1 MAKAAKAAIDAKQAA
16 ELAVANRILY
26 NEGVVD
32 GFGHVSVRDGRRPD
46 RFLLA
51 RSMAPALV
59 TPKDIMQF
67 DLDGAAID
75 PRDRRPYL
83 ERFIHGSIYKARP
96 DVMAVVHSHSPSIIP
111 FGITPQKLR
120 PVYHMSGFLGDDVPV
135 WDIHE
140 FSGDTDML
148 VVSVAQGDDLA
159 RALGNNIV
167 ALMRG
172 HGSVA
177 VGQTLQ
183 HAVYRA
189 VYAEINARLQS
200 EALKL
205 GAVKYLTPGE
215 ARAARQTQDKV
226 LGRAYELWARKAGGK
241 R

>member
-1 MAKAAKAAIDAKQAA
+1 MAKAAIDAKQAA

-32 GFGHVSVRDGRRPD
+32 GFGHVSVRDARKPD

-67 DLDGAAID
+67 DLAGVPVD
-75 PRDRRPYL
+75 PRGRQPYL

-96 DVMAVVHSHSPSIIP
+96 DVMAVVHSHSPNIIP
-111 FGITPQKLR
+111 FGVTPQKLR
-120 PVYHMSGFLGDDVPV
+120 PVFHMSGFLGDDVPV
-135 WDIHE
+135 WDIHD
-140 FSGDTDML
+140 FSGETDML
-148 VVSVAQGDDLA
+148 VVNVAQGDDLA
-159 RALGNNIV
+159 RALGNNLV

-177 VGQTLQ
+177 VGQSLQ

-205 GAVKYLTPGE
+205 GPVKYLTPGE
-215 ARAARQTQDKV
+215 ARRTRETQDKV
-226 LGRAYELWARKAGGK
+226 LGRAYELWARKAGAK

>member
-1 MAKAAKAAIDAKQAA
+1 MAKAAIDAKQAA

-32 GFGHVSVRDGRRPD
+32 GFGHVSVRDVRRPD
-46 RFLLA
+46 QFLLA

-59 TPKDIMQF
+59 TAKDIMQF
-67 DLDGAAID
+67 DLAGNALD
-75 PRDRRPYL
+75 PRGRQPYL

-111 FGITPQKLR
+111 FGVTPQKLR
-120 PVYHMSGFLGDDVPV
+120 PVFHMSGFLGDDVPV
-135 WDIHE
+135 WDIHDV
-140 FSGDTDML
+140 SGDTDML
-148 VVSVAQGDDLA
+148 VVNVAQGDDLA

-167 ALMRG
+167 TLMRG

-177 VGQTLQ
+177 IGPTLQ

-189 VYAEINARLQS
+189 VYAEINARLQAD
-200 EALKL
+200 ALKL
-205 GAVKYLTPGE
+205 GPVKYLTPGE
-215 ARAARQTQDKV
+215 ACRARETQDKV
-226 LGRAYELWARKAGGK
+226 LGRAYELWARKAGAK

>member
-1 MAKAAKAAIDAKQAA
+1 MAKTAIDARQAA
-16 ELAVANRILY
+16 ALAVANRILY

-32 GFGHVSVRDGRRPD
+32 GFGHVSVRDARRPD

-51 RSMAPALV
+51 RSMAPGLV
-59 TPKDIMQF
+59 TPRDIMQF

-75 PRDRRPYL
+75 PRGRAVYL

-111 FGITPQKLR
+111 FGVTAQKLR
-120 PVYHMSGFLGDDVPV
+120 PVYHMGAFLADDVPV
-135 WDIHE
+135 FDIRDV
-140 FSGDTDML
+140 SGDTNML
-148 VVSVAQGDDLA
+148 VANVAQGDALA
-159 RALGNNIV
+159 RTLGQSLV

-215 ARAARQTQDKV
+215 ARLARELQDKA
-226 LGRAYELWARKAGGK
+226 LGRAYELWARKAGA
-241 R
+241 RR

>member
-1 MAKAAKAAIDAKQAA
+1 MAKAAIDVKQAA

-32 GFGHVSVRDGRRPD
+32 GFGHVSVRDARKPD

-67 DLDGAAID
+67 DLAGIAID
-75 PRDRRPYL
+75 PRGRQPYL

-111 FGITPQKLR
+111 FGVTPQKLR
-120 PVYHMSGFLGDDVPV
+120 PVFHMSGFLGDDVPV
-135 WDIHE
+135 WDIHDV
-140 FSGDTDML
+140 SGDTDML
-148 VVSVAQGDDLA
+148 VVNVAQGDDLA

-177 VGQTLQ
+177 VGATLR

-205 GAVKYLTPGE
+205 GPVKYLTPGE
-215 ARAARQTQDKV
+215 ARRARDTQDKV
-226 LGRAYELWARKAGGK
+226 LSRAYELWARRAGAK

>member
-1 MAKAAKAAIDAKQAA
+1 MAKAAIDAKQAA
-16 ELAVANRILY
+16 ELAVANRILA

-32 GFGHVSVRDGRRPD
+32 GFGHVSVRDARRPD

-59 TPKDIMQF
+59 TPKDVMQF
-67 DLDGAAID
+67 DLAGNAID
-75 PRDRRPYL
+75 PRGRQPYL
-83 ERFIHGSIYKARP
+83 ERVIHGSIYKARS

-111 FGITPQKLR
+111 FGVTPQKLR
-120 PVYHMSGFLGDDVPV
+120 PVFHMSGFLGDEVPV
-135 WDIHE
+135 WDIHDV
-140 FSGDTDML
+140 SGDTNLL
-148 VVSVAQGDDLA
+148 VTSVAQGDDLA
-159 RALGNNIV
+159 RTLGQNLV

-177 VGQTLQ
+177 VGPTLQ

-189 VYAEINARLQS
+189 VYAEINARLQA

-205 GAVKYLTPGE
+205 GPVKYLAPNEGRL
-215 ARAARQTQDKV
+215 ARETQDKV
-226 LGRAYELWARKAGGK
+226 LGRAYELWARKAGAK

>member
-1 MAKAAKAAIDAKQAA
+1 MAKAAIDAKQAA

-32 GFGHVSVRDGRRPD
+32 GFGHVSLRDARKPD

-67 DLDGAAID
+67 DLAGVPVD
-75 PRDRRPYL
+75 PRGRQPYL
-83 ERFIHGSIYKARP
+83 ERLIHGSIYKARP
-96 DVMAVVHSHSPSIIP
+96 DVMAVVHSHSPNIIP

-120 PVYHMSGFLGDDVPV
+120 PVFHMSGFLGDDVPV
-135 WDIHE
+135 WDIRD
-140 FSGDTDML
+140 FAGDTDML
-148 VVSVAQGDDLA
+148 VVNVAQGDDLA
-159 RALGNNIV
+159 RALGNNLV

-177 VGQTLQ
+177 VGSTLR

-205 GAVKYLTPGE
+205 GPVKYLTPGE
-215 ARAARQTQDKV
+215 AAKARATQDKV
-226 LGRAYELWARKAGGK
+226 LGRAYELWARKAGAK
-241 R
+241 RA

>member
-1 MAKAAKAAIDAKQAA
+1 MAKAAIDAKQAA

-32 GFGHVSVRDGRRPD
+32 GFGHVSARDARKPD

-67 DLDGAAID
+67 DLAGTAID
-75 PRDRRPYL
+75 PRGRQPYL

-111 FGITPQKLR
+111 FGVTPQKLR
-120 PVYHMSGFLGDDVPV
+120 PVFHMSGFLGDDVPV
-135 WDIHE
+135 WDIHD
-140 FSGDTDML
+140 FSGETDML
-148 VVSVAQGDDLA
+148 VVNVAQGDDLA

-177 VGQTLQ
+177 VGSTLR

-200 EALKL
+200 EA
-205 GAVKYLTPGE
+205 
-215 ARAARQTQDKV
+215 
-226 LGRAYELWARKAGGK
+226 
-241 R
+241 

>member
-1 MAKAAKAAIDAKQAA
+1 MAKAAIDAKQAA

-32 GFGHVSVRDGRRPD
+32 GFGHVSVRDARKPD

-59 TPKDIMQF
+59 SPKDIMQF
-67 DLDGAAID
+67 DLAGVPVD
-75 PRDRRPYL
+75 PRGRQPYL

-111 FGITPQKLR
+111 FGVTPQKLR
-120 PVYHMSGFLGDDVPV
+120 PVFHMSGFLGDDVPV
-135 WDIHE
+135 WDIHD
-140 FSGDTDML
+140 FAGDTDML
-148 VVSVAQGDDLA
+148 VVNVAQGDDLA
-159 RALGNNIV
+159 RTLGNNLV

-177 VGQTLQ
+177 VGSTLR

-189 VYAEINARLQS
+189 V
-200 EALKL
+200 
-205 GAVKYLTPGE
+205 
-215 ARAARQTQDKV
+215 
-226 LGRAYELWARKAGGK
+226 
-241 R
+241 

>member
-1 MAKAAKAAIDAKQAA
+1 MAKAAIDAKQAA

-32 GFGHVSVRDGRRPD
+32 GFGHVSVRDARKPD

-59 TPKDIMQF
+59 TSKDIMQF
-67 DLDGAAID
+67 DLDGTAVD
-75 PRDRRPYL
+75 PRGRQPYL
-83 ERFIHGSIYKARP
+83 ERFIHGSVYKARP

-135 WDIHE
+135 WDINDV
-140 FSGDTDML
+140 SGDTNML
-148 VVSVAQGDDLA
+148 VASVAQGDALA
-159 RALGNNIV
+159 RTLGGNLV

-172 HGSVA
+172 HGSVT

-189 VYAEINARLQS
+189 VYAEINARLQG
-200 EALKL
+200 EALRL

-215 ARAARQTQDKV
+215 ARLARETQDKV